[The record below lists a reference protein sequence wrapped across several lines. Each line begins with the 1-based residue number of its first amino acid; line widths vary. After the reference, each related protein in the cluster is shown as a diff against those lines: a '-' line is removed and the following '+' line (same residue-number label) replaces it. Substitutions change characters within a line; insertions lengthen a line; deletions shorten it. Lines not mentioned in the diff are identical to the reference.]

1 MQGRNQP
8 RDEGARMART
18 KFSYQ
23 ETLARESCSLE
34 GELHQAGAASGLF
47 CSGRHPLRLEKYT
60 AHRRCSVSVTPTGLP
75 FDFLLYRG
83 FGKSPGQVQTQT
95 MRHPQNWADRSAWGG
110 QTKAHPASSPASVET
125 RHGLWKAVA
134 TQDKRLPRKN
144 LLPSRWC
151 KFKSS
156 LCLLRVARAFALQMP
171 DQGYW
176 KQSPC
181 GKWNPACGKGK
192 F

>member
-47 CSGRHPLRLEKYT
+47 CSGRHPLHLEKYT

-75 FDFLLYRG
+75 LNSFYTEDSAKALGRCRHKLWGILRTG
-83 FGKSPGQVQTQT
+83 RTGRPGV
-95 MRHPQNWADRSAWGG
+95 DRPKPILPHHLPLSKHDTGC
-110 QTKAHPASSPASVET
+110 
-125 RHGLWKAVA
+125 
-134 TQDKRLPRKN
+134 KRLWQHRTNDCLEKTCSPQGGCEFN
-144 LLPSRWC
+144 
-151 KFKSS
+151 SS
-156 LCLLRVARAFALQMP
+156 LCLSRVARAFALQMP
-171 DQGYW
+171 YQGYS

-181 GKWNPACGKGK
+181 GKWNPACGKGE